1 MSSVLERSRFVLVIG
16 GGQAGLAAGYWLKRQ
31 DIPFLIVEGSARIG
45 DVWRQRYA
53 SLSLFTTRAF
63 SALPGMALA
72 GKAQGYAGRDEFAD
86 YLEAYARRFA
96 LPIRLSTSVQRLRAG
111 PHGSFLADLSDGG
124 TLAATHVIVATGGF
138 QAPVVPAIARGFG
151 AQIPQLTPESFG
163 AGESLPDGPVLV
175 VGDGASGRDLA
186 VQASASH
193 PVMLATGKPRK
204 LVPERVLGQSIWW
217 WLRSLGLMRASSAS
231 FIGKALR
238 RRDPFPDRD
247 RGLASLARRGI
258 ELRPRLTAA
267 EGDTAVFADGERRKV
282 AAVVWAV
289 GYRDRTD
296 WIEIPGAL
304 GDDGRLLH
312 DAGVSPV
319 PGIAYVGRPWQRNR
333 ASALVMGRAR
343 MRGASS
349 SPSDART
356 RLVGSLLPCRHGRR
370 SRADGPQVNAP
381 FFTVFSRESWPFPLA
396 CAQGRASSRPFK
408 RAWLACVRRGRQ

>member
-111 PHGSFLADLSDGG
+111 PQGSFLADLSDGG

-267 EGDTAVFADGERRKV
+267 EGDTAVFADGERRQV

-319 PGIAYVGRPWQRNR
+319 PGLAYVGRPWQRNR
-333 ASALVMGRAR
+333 ASALVMGA
-343 MRGASS
+343 GE
-349 SPSDART
+349 DAR
-356 RLVGSLLPCRHGRR
+356 RIVESIRR
-370 SRADGPQVNAP
+370 EDAPRRIAAAVPPRAAEP
-381 FFTVFSRESWPFPLA
+381 R
-396 CAQGRASSRPFK
+396 
-408 RAWLACVRRGRQ
+408 

>member
-175 VGDGASGRDLA
+175 VGEGQRPRPGRA
-186 VQASASH
+186 
-193 PVMLATGKPRK
+193 
-204 LVPERVLGQSIWW
+204 
-217 WLRSLGLMRASSAS
+217 GL
-231 FIGKALR
+231 
-238 RRDPFPDRD
+238 
-247 RGLASLARRGI
+247 GLASGDAGHGQAAQAGARACAGPI
-258 ELRPRLTAA
+258 DL
-267 EGDTAVFADGERRKV
+267 VV
-282 AAVVWAV
+282 AAQ
-289 GYRDRTD
+289 
-296 WIEIPGAL
+296 PGA
-304 GDDGRLLH
+304 
-312 DAGVSPV
+312 DARVV
-319 PGIAYVGRPWQRNR
+319 RVIHRQGIATQGPL
-333 ASALVMGRAR
+333 S
-343 MRGASS
+343 
-349 SPSDART
+349 
-356 RLVGSLLPCRHGRR
+356 R
-370 SRADGPQVNAP
+370 S
-381 FFTVFSRESWPFPLA
+381 
-396 CAQGRASSRPFK
+396 
-408 RAWLACVRRGRQ
+408 